1 MGETPV
7 TGTPSRTRRSRAA
20 AHQHKSRRPG
30 LIAFFTRFT
39 VFVAAGVLFAMS
51 ASHKAPDQGRYE
63 DNLHALVARKQIE
76 VQTVENENSDLR
88 DQVNTLLTDVSENDE
103 MRVAQPTHV
112 RRYTGPG
119 LTVTLT
125 DAPIPDPI
133 PPDLSADVFVI
144 HQQDIEAVINALWM
158 GGAEVVGIQ
167 GTQVNLTTE
176 VQCVGNVININGKL
190 FSPPYEISAIG
201 SAQTMKSALER
212 DEQIQIIQGYVARFG
227 LGFKVKASQD
237 IVIDTTE
244 ASPDFSYAKAIDDE

>member
-1 MGETPV
+1 MTETPV
-7 TGTPSRTRRSRAA
+7 TGAPSGIHRSRVAQ
-20 AHQHKSRRPG
+20 HQRKSRRLSP
-30 LIAFFTRFT
+30 IAFLTRFT

-51 ASHKAPDQGRYE
+51 ASHKPPDQGRYE
-63 DNLHALVARKQIE
+63 DNLHALVARKQSE
-76 VQTVENENSDLR
+76 VQRVENENSDLR
-88 DQVNTLLTDVSENDE
+88 DQVNILLDDVADQDQSQ
-103 MRVAQPTHV
+103 ASQPLHV

-201 SAQTMKSALER
+201 SAQTMKSALEQ

-227 LGFKVKASQD
+227 LGFKVKASPN
-237 IVIDTTE
+237 ILIDTTE
-244 ASPDFSYAKAIDDE
+244 ASPDFSYAKAIDDD

>member
-1 MGETPV
+1 M
-7 TGTPSRTRRSRAA
+7 SRTPASGAPSTPHRSRMDIH
-20 AHQHKSRRPG
+20 HQPRRRPG
-30 LIAFFTRFT
+30 IVAILTRLT
-39 VFVAAGVLFAMS
+39 VFVAAGLLFATS
-51 ASHKAPDQGRYE
+51 ASLKTVDQGRYE
-63 DNLHALVARKQIE
+63 DNLHALVARKQNE
-76 VQTVENENSDLR
+76 VQAAENDNSDLR
-88 DQVNTLLTDVSENDE
+88 DQVNTLLDAISEQDDSPVS
-103 MRVAQPTHV
+103 QPSHIS
-112 RRYTGPG
+112 RYTGPG

-144 HQQDIEAVINALWM
+144 HQQDIEAVLNALWT

-201 SAQTMKSALER
+201 STDMMKTALKQ

-227 LGFKVKASQD
+227 LGFKVKTSEN
-237 IVIDTTE
+237 IVIDRTE
-244 ASPDFSYAKAIDDE
+244 ASPDFSYAKAKHNE